1 MVEHRGLDRLQSRC
15 LQPSS
20 SAAHMNRLG
29 PLTAQGV
36 TGAFRYARA
45 LAGSSPTYI
54 ATKKKR
60 FYNRT
65 FSLIMVEHR
74 GLEPLTS

>member
-45 LAGSSPTYI
+45 LAGSSPAYI

-60 FYNRT
+60 FYRT
-65 FSLIMVEHR
+65 FSLFMVEHR

>member
-20 SAAHMNRLG
+20 SAAYMNRLG

-45 LAGSSPTYI
+45 LAGSSPAYI

-60 FYNRT
+60 FYRT
-65 FSLIMVEHR
+65 FSLFMVEHR